1 MFEPRLEPCHMDELL
16 QNIEALGAVLSA
28 LTPESM
34 TPDRIDDTVASLS
47 ALDLIRSIERYRLGM
62 PVRPEDE
69 EAAEAYDASMRE
81 SADAINKAVSAANQ
95 ELTRLKEWRG
105 MLDLE
110 ALDGVIA
117 LARGHVRA
125 LYDLT
130 SSFQGD

>member
-1 MFEPRLEPCHMDELL
+1 MEELL
-16 QNIEALGAVLSA
+16 DNIEALRVILSA
-28 LTPESM
+28 LTPETM

-47 ALDLIRSIERYRLGM
+47 ALDLTRSIETYKLGM

-81 SADAINKAVSAANQ
+81 SSDAINKAVSAANQ
-95 ELTRLKEWRG
+95 ELIRLKEWRAT
-105 MLDLE
+105 LDLE

-117 LARGHVRA
+117 LARRNVRS

-130 SSFQGD
+130 SYFQGD

>member
-1 MFEPRLEPCHMDELL
+1 MDELL

-69 EAAEAYDASMRE
+69 GAAEAYDASMRE